1 MNNLRDEF
9 KSSPENKTLHL
20 SESRDDN
27 DAVHHWKKNQ
37 HGDAKILAKPDKKD
51 YSLSGRPQQ
60 QQKQQEQRGLSPT
73 GSTFSVE
80 DNVTSMKKKSNNVK
94 PQFFSDRSFH
104 AMDCADSPF
113 VGNIKFATP
122 TQRPPAS
129 ALFSQA
135 FVVQHQGSVNNAGDS
150 ENGQTNVRWIQTD
163 SPLFVTKKNME
174 NINSNVKVIDNSA
187 DGTSSHL
194 QFHSPPT
201 RTQPPPPLQSTHFFD
216 NACGTGFGLNLSA
229 FDMTNLSLN
238 NNNEEGKSL
247 ADEPESESQSFELNE
262 TIVYADGPEDAPMDC
277 CGVSNALCGS
287 DNMFEG
293 LVSPCGNADSY
304 RQDKE
309 RVNKVPSP
317 RRKNLLSRLRNKK
330 KKTKASNT
338 PSKVEYG
345 NLDDDYDEKE
355 AMKGVK
361 KAHVQL
367 TKQNILGKSMAAAG
381 QFALLID
388 DEMDM

>member
-1 MNNLRDEF
+1 
-9 KSSPENKTLHL
+9 
-20 SESRDDN
+20 
-27 DAVHHWKKNQ
+27 
-37 HGDAKILAKPDKKD
+37 
-51 YSLSGRPQQ
+51 
-60 QQKQQEQRGLSPT
+60 
-73 GSTFSVE
+73 
-80 DNVTSMKKKSNNVK
+80 
-94 PQFFSDRSFH
+94 
-104 AMDCADSPF
+104 MDCADSPF

-174 NINSNVKVIDNSA
+174 NINSNVKVIDNRA

-247 ADEPESESQSFELNE
+247 ADEPESESPSFELNE

-277 CGVSNALCGS
+277 CGVSVSNALCGS

-293 LVSPCGNADSY
+293 LVSPCGNADTY

-338 PSKVEYG
+338 PSNVEYG

-367 TKQNILGKSMAAAG
+367 TKQHILGKSLAAAG

>member
-1 MNNLRDEF
+1 MNRSGPSIKTAEQTVSEMLKEPVL
-9 KSSPENKTLHL
+9 SSLKKANTLL
-20 SESRDDN
+20 
-27 DAVHHWKKNQ
+27 
-37 HGDAKILAKPDKKD
+37 
-51 YSLSGRPQQ
+51 
-60 QQKQQEQRGLSPT
+60 
-73 GSTFSVE
+73 
-80 DNVTSMKKKSNNVK
+80 
-94 PQFFSDRSFH
+94 
-104 AMDCADSPF
+104 
-113 VGNIKFATP
+113 
-122 TQRPPAS
+122 
-129 ALFSQA
+129 
-135 FVVQHQGSVNNAGDS
+135 
-150 ENGQTNVRWIQTD
+150 
-163 SPLFVTKKNME
+163 KKNME

-194 QFHSPPT
+194 QFQSHPT
-201 RTQPPPPLQSTHFFD
+201 RTQPPPQSTHFFD

-238 NNNEEGKSL
+238 NNVEEGKSL
-247 ADEPESESQSFELNE
+247 ADEPESESPSFELNE

-309 RVNKVPSP
+309 RMNKVPSP

-330 KKTKASNT
+330 KKTKAS
-338 PSKVEYG
+338 KVEYG

-361 KAHVQL
+361 SAHVQL
-367 TKQNILGKSMAAAG
+367 TKQNIRGKSMAAAS